1 MATNSRSAATRAAKR
16 RAPARVRSSK
26 RVAPATRQARGR
38 RQRLHHHR
46 MRFKIAIHSGHKAPS
61 HALDELLRGLGGRRG
76 ELTFLRRGST
86 IAVTCHEADGDSET
100 RLV

>member
-1 MATNSRSAATRAAKR
+1 
-16 RAPARVRSSK
+16 
-26 RVAPATRQARGR
+26 
-38 RQRLHHHR
+38 

-100 RLV
+100 RLVRAEARRCAVFEEVCLVCERVPDLRSDWFAVATG